1 MSDTWIRAAH
11 FIAIILMASSLFAEH
26 LLLRREMAA
35 DQIRRLAR
43 IDMMYGVCA
52 TAVAVFGAIL
62 WLGGVGKPAS
72 FYSANPVFHT
82 KLGLFVFIALISI
95 YPTVFFMRHRRSQAT
110 CVVVPGSVLW
120 VVRAELALLLALP
133 VLAAL
138 MAKGVGLA
146 R

>member
-26 LLLRREMAA
+26 LLLRSEMVV
-35 DQIRRLAR
+35 DDIRRLAR
-43 IDMMYGVCA
+43 IDMLYGVCA

-62 WLGGVGKPAS
+62 WLSGLGKPAS
-72 FYSANPVFHT
+72 FYAANPVFHA

-95 YPTVFFMRHRRSQAT
+95 YPTVFFMRHRRSAAAT
-110 CVVVPGSVLW
+110 IEVPRSVLI
-120 VVRAELALLLALP
+120 VVRTELALLLVLP

-138 MAKGVGLA
+138 MAKGVGLTP
-146 R
+146 